1 LKNLSRIIRLKEN
14 LIQRGKNKD
23 KFEKNERERGKTPNQ
38 KEKKKS
44 KNHFF
49 SKKNASLFICTVNHH
64 YIILSILV
72 CLGN

>member
-23 KFEKNERERGKTPNQ
+23 KFEKNEKERGKTPNQ

-49 SKKNASLFICTVNHH
+49 F
-64 YIILSILV
+64 
-72 CLGN
+72 